1 MIFISLRLAHAL
13 TAPLEELLGS
23 DPEGRGDYQ
32 RISRCIVA
40 HRFSRYPERR
50 AYAFTQLQV
59 TLPFKGGVEVVYFE
73 EEGITSAYLRIAVA
87 PEKLMFVANYGF
99 PYIEEV
105 PDEEEKKLWR
115 EAGLVKDD

>member
-1 MIFISLRLAHAL
+1 MFWKREKSVWMMYISLRLAHAL
-13 TAPLEELLGS
+13 TPPLEELLGS
-23 DPEGRGDYQ
+23 DPEGKEDYQ

-59 TLPFKGGVEVVYFE
+59 TLPFKDGVEVLYFE
-73 EEGITSAYLRIAVA
+73 EEGVTSAYLRFAAA
-87 PEKLMFVANYGF
+87 PEKLMFVANYDS

-105 PDEEEKKLWR
+105 PDEE
-115 EAGLVKDD
+115 

>member
-1 MIFISLRLAHAL
+1 MGLRLAHEL
-13 TAPLEELLGS
+13 TKPLEDILG
-23 DPEGRGDYQ
+23 DDEEGRFDYQ
-32 RISRCIVA
+32 RISRCVVA

-59 TLPFKGGVEVVYFE
+59 TLSVKGGVEVVYFE
-73 EEGITSAYLRIAVA
+73 EEDVTSAYLRFAAA
-87 PEKLMFVANYGF
+87 PEKLMFVANYGS

-115 EAGLVKDD
+115 SRIS